1 MHEISM
7 VLVFLLAVV
16 VSGFIARLLPIRI
29 PMPLLQI
36 AIGACMSYVF
46 GFDVALDPHL
56 FFLLFIPPLLF
67 LDGWRIPKG
76 ALFRDWKPILMLAI
90 GLVIF
95 TVVGVGFFIQWVIPA
110 IPLAVAFALAAILSP
125 TDPVAVSAM
134 TDGSP
139 LPSRLMH
146 ILEGES
152 LLNDA
157 TGLVCFSFA
166 VAALM
171 TGDFSITEA
180 SKSFVMVAGGGV
192 LIGLAVTWIIGT
204 LNRILVRRTGEEPA
218 IQILISLLIPFA
230 AYLAAEQVHVSGV
243 LAAAVAGIAM
253 HYTDLAGR
261 PQAAT
266 RMQRGAVWDT
276 VQATLNGAIFIL
288 LGEQLPGII
297 RSLPEVAAESH
308 INTWHLLGV
317 LLAITIMLGILRFAW
332 VWVSLRLTVFH
343 AALLGKKR
351 TMPHTRL
358 ILVTATAGCRGAITL
373 AGILTLPFL
382 MSDGTPFPARTLVIF
397 LAMGVILLSLL
408 IASIALPLLARD
420 LGVDLPRLEARAEH
434 QETAARTA
442 AAEAAVRRIEQFMAE
457 QEADTPLQHAR
468 AEAGA
473 HLLDVYR
480 RRLEYGDPSGE
491 DEESRRL
498 LAEAERS
505 VRLEGLRAERDE
517 LYRLRIAGSIDDDL
531 HRHLLREIDLME
543 SSLRGQTPYGV

>member
-16 VSGFIARLLPIRI
+16 VSGFIVRLLPIRI

-76 ALFRDWKPILMLAI
+76 AFFRDWKPILMLAI

-95 TVVGVGFFIQWVIPA
+95 TVVGIGFFIQWVIPA

-134 TDGSP
+134 TASSP

-166 VAALM
+166 VAAVM
-171 TGDFSITEA
+171 TGAFSITEA
-180 SKSFVMVAGGGV
+180 SKSFIMVAGGGV
-192 LIGLAVTWIIGT
+192 LIGLAVTWAVGT

-266 RMQRGAVWDT
+266 RMQRSAVWDT

-317 LLAITIMLGILRFAW
+317 LLAITLMLGLLRFAW

-351 TMPHTRL
+351 TMPQTRL
-358 ILVTATAGCRGAITL
+358 ILVAATAGCRGAITL

-408 IASIALPLLARD
+408 IASIGLPLLARD
-420 LGVDLPRLEARAEH
+420 LGGDLPRSKARGAH

-442 AAEAAVRRIEQFMAE
+442 AAEAAVRRIEQFVAE
-457 QEADTPLQHAR
+457 QEADTPLHHAR

-480 RRLEYGDPSGE
+480 RRLEYGDASGE

-505 VRLEGLRAERDE
+505 VRLEGLKAERDE

-531 HRHLLREIDLME
+531 HRRLLHEIDLME